1 MGDIKSDMLVRLAL
15 KNGLVDELKMNE
27 VLRERVELERKGEKP
42 PKLGDML
49 VARGLIDFAEAR
61 ALLKRNSMRKRVANP
76 VDIVGMRLDKEYEE
90 FAAGELS
97 FEAENDPGSTQRRE
111 KQARFE
117 DYRIIQRLGADAAGT
132 TYQAVYM
139 PDQSRVSLRILSLR
153 ITQDDP
159 ELADSF
165 VKSIKRAH
173 KLKHPNIQQIL
184 RGARKQKRLFYAAE
198 YAPGHSLRKELVE
211 HTRLSPKVTLDIA
224 LQVAKALEYAHGKQI
239 YHTQLEPSKIILGP
253 DGKIKIV
260 GFGLAGNVVR
270 NLEWLADSLGDM
282 PYYVAP
288 EMAVAG
294 GAPANI
300 GPATDIFSL
309 GAVMFHCV
317 AGEPPFSGNSLDE
330 VFLDMYECEDLR
342 GRLTSSGKVP
352 PELAE
357 LILQMLNP
365 EPKKRVASAKVLV
378 DSLKKI
384 VSAILRAEERA
395 TRSATAIHA
404 AVAQQAVSKT
414 GSHRPVRAPRW
425 SAEPA
430 PVAAAPAPAA
440 GRNKGRVYQRLFKRK
455 LKEKGGESSAIK
467 TFFTYLL
474 VLGGLAAIIY
484 GMASSMQ
491 SGADAQNKHIQQR
504 VDEPIKSLLQNLDK
518 AADKALQDTG
528 AQKPKGGTPEK
539 K

>member
-1 MGDIKSDMLVRLAL
+1 MGDIKTDLLVRLAL
-15 KNGLVDELKMNE
+15 KNGLVDEQKMNE
-27 VLRERVELERKGEKP
+27 VLRERVELERRGEKP

-61 ALLKRNSMRKRVANP
+61 ALLKRNSMRKRAANP
-76 VDIVGMRLDKEYEE
+76 VDVVGIRLEKEYEE
-90 FAAGELS
+90 FEAGLVDAGDEG
-97 FEAENDPGSTQRRE
+97 DPGSTQRRE

-159 ELADSF
+159 ELAESF
-165 VKSIKRAH
+165 IKSVKRAH

-198 YAPGHSLRKELVE
+198 YAPGYSLRKELVE

-253 DGKIKIV
+253 DGKVKIV

-300 GPATDIFSL
+300 SPATDIFSL

-317 AGEPPFSGNSLDE
+317 TGEPPFSGNSLDE

-352 PELAE
+352 NELAE
-357 LILQMLNP
+357 LILHMLNP

-378 DSLKKI
+378 ESLKKI
-384 VSAILRAEERA
+384 ASAILRAEERA
-395 TRSATAIHA
+395 TRVATAVHA
-404 AVAQQAVSKT
+404 AVTQQNASKT
-414 GSHRPVRAPRW
+414 GAHRPVRAPRW

-430 PVAAAPAPAA
+430 PAAAAAPVA
-440 GRNKGRVYQRLFKRK
+440 GGKRGRVYQRLFKRK
-455 LKEKGGESSAIK
+455 LREKGGESSPVK
-467 TFFTYLL
+467 TFLTYLL
-474 VLGGLAAIIY
+474 IIGGAAAVIY
-484 GMASSMQ
+484 GMVTGMKSS
-491 SGADAQNKHIQQR
+491 AEAQRRHIQQR
-504 VDEPIKSLLQNLDK
+504 VDGPIQNLLQNLDK
-518 AADKALQDTG
+518 VADKAIQDTD
-528 AQKPKGGTPEK
+528 APKPKIATPEK